1 MNLVH
6 ACKKE
11 KEKLKEGRKET
22 KTQGQVIKR

>member
-11 KEKLKEGRKET
+11 KEKLKEGRKEAN
-22 KTQGQVIKR
+22 KDAGASN